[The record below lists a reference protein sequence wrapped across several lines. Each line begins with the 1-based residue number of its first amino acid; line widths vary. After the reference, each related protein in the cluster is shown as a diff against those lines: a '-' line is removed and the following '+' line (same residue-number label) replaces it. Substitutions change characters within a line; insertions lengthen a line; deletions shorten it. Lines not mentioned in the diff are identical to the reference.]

1 MSAAVREIE
10 WGNPCYREPDGRHGA
25 ALQNKGRKA
34 NGALAALSVK
44 SRLEF
49 YSEAG
54 LSLSILWHIA
64 LGSLTD
70 HLTECARAGVAI
82 RVLELSTVERVEV
95 IHLQDALE
103 ALAYV
108 EVFPDVHAFVVQGW
122 VA

>member
-1 MSAAVREIE
+1 MQ
-10 WGNPCYREPDGRHGA
+10 Y
-25 ALQNKGRKA
+25 KGPKA

-64 LGSLTD
+64 LSSLTD

-103 ALAYV
+103 ALTHI
-108 EVFPDVHAFVVQGW
+108 EVLSDVHAFVVQGW